1 MPRSTARATQAPA
14 SSPPSFSPPAL
25 DFSLHMRRVCAD
37 MCARLAELGHI
48 DLERVAV
55 AVRRAR
61 KRVPHG
67 LQASLTPLRFAGGQL
82 VTENARGR
90 WTIQRLYETPGG
102 REYLYILN
110 FYLPRFLNQPLEE
123 KLVTIIHELW
133 HVGPACDGDLRRHE
147 GRCYIHT
154 GRQSQ
159 YDAWAAELS
168 RKWLSLGPPPEMF
181 AFLHHNAREL
191 LRRYGSVSGTRV
203 PSPRLIRT
211 A

>member
-1 MPRSTARATQAPA
+1 MPRSAALL
-14 SSPPSFSPPAL
+14 PPAF

-37 MCARLAELGHI
+37 MCSRLGELAHI
-48 DLERVAV
+48 DIQRVAV

-61 KRVPHG
+61 KRVAHG
-67 LQASLTPLRFAGGQL
+67 LQASLTPLRFAGGRL
-82 VTENARGR
+82 VMENTRGR
-90 WTIQRLYETPGG
+90 WTIQRLYETAGG

-123 KLVTIIHELW
+123 KLVTILHELW
-133 HVGPACDGDLRRHE
+133 HVGPCCDGDLRRHE

-168 RKWLSLGPPPEMF
+168 RKWLSLGPPPELF
-181 AFLHHNAREL
+181 AFLHHSAGEL
-191 LRRYGSVSGTRV
+191 LARYGAVTGTRIR
-203 PSPRLIRT
+203 SPRLIP
-211 A
+211 AA

>member
-1 MPRSTARATQAPA
+1 MSAPT
-14 SSPPSFSPPAL
+14 F
-25 DFSLHMRRVCAD
+25 DFSLHMRRLCGD
-37 MCARLAELGHI
+37 MCARLSELAHVDI
-48 DLERVAV
+48 QRVAV

-90 WTIQRLYETPGG
+90 WTIQRLYEAPGG

-123 KLVTIIHELW
+123 KLLTIVHELW
-133 HVGPACDGDLRRHE
+133 HIGPACDGDLRRHE

-168 RKWLSLGPPPEMF
+168 RKWLSLGPPRELF
-181 AFLHHNAREL
+181 AFLHHSAGEL
-191 LRRYGSVSGTRV
+191 LRRYGDVSGTRI
-203 PSPRLIRT
+203 PSPKLLRV

>member
-1 MPRSTARATQAPA
+1 VPVIACTSLPGTLEAHPTLESFHGQGGEMPRSTAPTSQAATTPPA
-14 SSPPSFSPPAL
+14 SESSPAF

-37 MCARLAELGHI
+37 MCARLTELAHI
-48 DLERVAV
+48 DLHRVAV

-133 HVGPACDGDLRRHE
+133 HVGPA
-147 GRCYIHT
+147 
-154 GRQSQ
+154 
-159 YDAWAAELS
+159 
-168 RKWLSLGPPPEMF
+168 
-181 AFLHHNAREL
+181 
-191 LRRYGSVSGTRV
+191 
-203 PSPRLIRT
+203 
-211 A
+211 